1 MWGIV
6 LLAFVLVMRVLAFA
20 TSGRGTATDSSI
32 LQFVLGKAAYTAPA
46 GAYAAL
52 FSATPTADNGT
63 FTELVTGSSPGYTR
77 ATIDA
82 ANAAAAWSATTTDAT
97 GVWKTNAAA
106 ITFPTATGGWLAA
119 TGFGIY
125 DASTTGTLLY
135 WGTFASASTVG
146 SGATASF
153 AIGSLKVTES

>member
-1 MWGIV
+1 M
-6 LLAFVLVMRVLAFA
+6 A

-46 GAYAAL
+46 GCYIGL
-52 FSATPTADNGT
+52 LSATPTADNGT
-63 FTELVTGSSPGYTR
+63 FTELVAGTSPGYVR

-82 ANAAAAWSATTTDAT
+82 ANASTAWSATTTDAT

-106 ITFPTATGGWLAA
+106 ISYPQATGGWLAA
-119 TGFGIY
+119 TGWAIY
-125 DASTTGTLLY
+125 DTAAGATLLY
-135 WGTFASASTVG
+135 WGTFASATTVG

-153 AIGSLKVTES
+153 AASAIKITEA

>member
-1 MWGIV
+1 MLQAMLV
-6 LLAFVLVMRVLAFA
+6 LLAICSLLALA

-32 LQFVLGKAAYTAPA
+32 LQFVLGKAAYTAPV

-63 FTELVTGSSPGYTR
+63 FTELVTGTSPGYTR

-97 GVWKTNAAA
+97 GVWKTNANAV
-106 ITFPTATGGWLAA
+106 TFPTATGGWLAA

-125 DASTTGTLLY
+125 DAATVGTLLY
-135 WGTFASASTVG
+135 WGTFGSATTVG

-153 AIGSLKVTES
+153 SAGSLRVTEA